1 MQTQDAVSPD
11 GEQFLPLP
19 EAALA
24 LRVSPRKLKNLLARR
39 GLPIFSFGSR
49 TQRVKAE
56 HLQLLIRS
64 AQEPANP

>member
-1 MQTQDAVSPD
+1 MQTQDAVAPD
-11 GEQFLPLP
+11 EFIPVP

-24 LRVSPRKLKNLLARR
+24 LRVSPRKLKGLLAQR
-39 GLPIFSFGSR
+39 GLPLFSFGSR

-64 AQEPANP
+64 AQAPANP